1 MNSVHSTALVIIV
14 DQLPNAIV
22 DEVDDKP
29 NVAVRR
35 PSYASD
41 KVNAAISS
49 AGQTEFACFMLC
61 IF

>member
-35 PSYASD
+35 PSYAY

-49 AGQTEFACFMLC
+49 AGQTDFACFMLC